1 MERSE
6 KFEQLPKAL
15 VAAQKLIGGA
25 AKGAVNP
32 FFRSKY
38 ADLGAVMEACKEA
51 LNSNGVAV
59 LQPVGRDVNGQYVET
74 ILLHESGEW
83 MSDKMTIRF
92 PDRMVSP
99 DTKKSETFTPYL
111 APDPQAQGSAITYAR
126 RYALQSLLFIP
137 AEDDDGNKASA
148 RATPTPAP
156 APQAKPAP
164 APAAPAAKP
173 NDEGKVFGEKLAE
186 VAAVAKDALQE
197 VLESEAVAGEE
208 GLAIIGVKTST
219 TKDGTVWYEITD
231 SKKVRRLTTNETI
244 GKKAL
249 LLNNTGT
256 LVLFKDHKT
265 GKGNLMVDEMK
276 ELF

>member
-15 VAAQKLIGGA
+15 VAAQRVIGGA

-59 LQPVGRDVNGQYVET
+59 LQPVGRDANGQYVET

-148 RATPTPAP
+148 RATPPPTP
-156 APQAKPAP
+156 APQAKPV
-164 APAAPAAKP
+164 AAPVATPKP
-173 NDEGKVFGEKLAE
+173 DEGSAT
-186 VAAVAKDALQE
+186 DPLQD
-197 VLESEAVAGEE
+197 VLESETVAGEE
-208 GLAIIGVKTST
+208 GLAIVGVKTST
-219 TKDGTVWYEITD
+219 TKDGTIWYEITD
-231 SKKVRRLTTNETI
+231 SKKVRRLTTNEDF